1 METAEHALK
10 NEMADEL
17 IPLDQIRLQLKWD
30 QNLKTKDPERTPSQS
45 FSHVFALSQ
54 THGTIKNLM
63 SDLKVWYENS
73 ENEKSAVQ
81 KTLLYMEIDKL
92 ALNQWTRDSTAK
104 TNR

>member
-1 METAEHALK
+1 
-10 NEMADEL
+10 
-17 IPLDQIRLQLKWD
+17 
-30 QNLKTKDPERTPSQS
+30 
-45 FSHVFALSQ
+45 
-54 THGTIKNLM
+54 M